1 MIRVKKIVNL
11 LVRNKIKLC
20 CGVPDSVLKNLTSE
34 FDKDK
39 RIRNI
44 ITPNEGSSVALA
56 TGHYLSE
63 KKLACV
69 YLQNSGLGN
78 AINPLSSI
86 THKKVYSIPMLLMI
100 GWRGANGKN
109 DEPQHV
115 VKGLITKKIL
125 SLLEIRYL
133 EINSKN
139 LSKIQELISYSK
151 KYSVPVAC
159 LFKNNSFKKK
169 KINSKIIV
177 KNGIKRSLFIIELL
191 KNISK
196 NTKII
201 STTGYTSRELYQIRN
216 ETNCKKGKDFYMVG
230 GMGHASMMAL
240 GISLNKK
247 EQIVCLDGDGSFLM
261 HLGSLNSIGKFGKNN
276 FKHIMFNNNVHESVG
291 GQTTYSENIQFKK
304 LIDSFGYKSYKK
316 IDERN
321 DLNKEIKKFLK
332 LRGPSFLEV
341 KTSIGTLANLTRPKN
356 LIRVKNDFKN

>member
-1 MIRVKKIVNL
+1 MISVKKIVNL

-39 RIRNI
+39 RVRNI
-44 ITPNEGSSVALA
+44 ITPNEGSSIALA
-56 TGHYLSE
+56 AGHYLSE

-86 THKKVYSIPMLLMI
+86 AHKKVYSIPMLLII

-109 DEPQHV
+109 DEPQHI

-125 SLLEIRYL
+125 TLLEIKYL

-139 LSKIQELISYSK
+139 LDKIQKLISYSK
-151 KYSVPVAC
+151 RYSVPVAC
-159 LFKNNSFKKK
+159 LFKNNILKKSS
-169 KINSKIIV
+169 NSKITI
-177 KNGIKRSLFIIELL
+177 KNGIKRSLFIAELL

-201 STTGYTSRELYQIRN
+201 STTGFTSRELYQIRN
-216 ETNCKKGKDFYMVG
+216 EKNYKKGRDFYMVG
-230 GMGHASMMAL
+230 GMGHASMIAL
-240 GISLNKK
+240 GISLDKKK
-247 EQIVCLDGDGSFLM
+247 EIVCLDGDGSLLM

-276 FKHIMFNNNVHESVG
+276 FKHIMFNNNSHESVG

-316 IDERN
+316 IDEKN
-321 DLNKEIKKFLK
+321 NLSKEIKKFLK

-341 KTSIGTLANLTRPKN
+341 KTSIGTLANLTRPNN